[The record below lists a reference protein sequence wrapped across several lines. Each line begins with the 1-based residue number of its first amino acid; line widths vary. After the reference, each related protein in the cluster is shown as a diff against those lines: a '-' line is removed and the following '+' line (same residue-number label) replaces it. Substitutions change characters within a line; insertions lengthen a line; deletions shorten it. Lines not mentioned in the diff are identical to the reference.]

1 MTITAEIPLTGNNFF
16 IALTKVRD
24 IFVPEN
30 EQAYRLGQVCTRG
43 EDLTFYQGRK

>member
-1 MTITAEIPLTGNNFF
+1 MTITAKKPLTGNNFF

-30 EQAYRLGQVCTRG
+30 EQAVKLGQVCTRG
-43 EDLTFYQGRK
+43 KA